1 MKRKVAAVVLCAA
14 MTASMLGACGSTGSS
29 SSADSAS
36 GSSASSAAE
45 EGSSDG
51 KKVEIEFVQVKREAS
66 ESYDKVIAAFEE
78 KYPNGSD
85 ESYDP
90 DFDFY
95 EGEPMKEWE
104 AEADRANEI
113 PVEMLMGNY

>member
-1 MKRKVAAVVLCAA
+1 MKRPRYPY
-14 MTASMLGACGSTGSS
+14 SP
-29 SSADSAS
+29 DD
-36 GSSASSAAE
+36 
-45 EGSSDG
+45 DG
-51 KKVEIEFVQVKREAS
+51 F
-66 ESYDKVIAAFEE
+66 FEE

-95 EGEPMKEWE
+95 EGEPVKEWE